1 MSGIHRTPPH
11 HTGGFAPVERPRARV
26 GLRAVAAAAGVLA
39 VVAAGFGGYRLLS
52 QPSCADQVRL
62 SVAAA
67 PEIEPAVRTTL
78 QQWTSTKPQVSGKCV
93 AVDVQAADPADVAA
107 AIAVQHSA
115 TLPGLGRAPGD
126 IHVPDL
132 WIADSSTWL
141 QRLRAAGQGWVP
153 DGATSVARSPVVLAM
168 PEPVAATL
176 GWPGVKL
183 TWSKLLPKLTSDA
196 KLKPGIVD
204 PTRDAASASGL
215 VSLAVAANAATAAAA
230 GSPAAANAAQQATIE
245 TLRTLAAGKSALR
258 TDLLARFPHAAD
270 PASLA
275 AGLTAAPLSEQAVIA
290 YNAGQPG
297 VPLAAMYVEPAPAA
311 LDYPLAVLPGVSR
324 DKAEAAKAVQ
334 LTLSGDAYR
343 NQLAER
349 GLRAADGS
357 SGTGFAA
364 PKGAPAELSVGN
376 ADSDPK
382 TLIKVLST
390 WTALLAPGRILTVVD
405 VSGSM
410 ATPVPTAAG
419 ATRDQVAAE
428 ACRRGLGLLD
438 DTWAVGLW
446 IFSTQLD
453 GGNDWKEI
461 VPVGLLSS
469 TRQQL
474 ATGLV
479 QVQPKQNGGTGLY
492 NTIFAAYKNMQ
503 STWDPGRVNTILV
516 MTDGKNE
523 DAPGLTLDQFVAQI
537 KQIADPARPV
547 QVIAIG
553 IGNQVS
559 EAELNRITTTTGGAT
574 FLAPDPSK
582 MGEIFI
588 KALGLRQG
596 AGR

>member
-1 MSGIHRTPPH
+1 
-11 HTGGFAPVERPRARV
+11 V

-52 QPSCADQVRL
+52 QPSCGDQIHL
-62 SVAAA
+62 SVGAA
-67 PEIEPAVRTTL
+67 PEVEPAVRATL
-78 QQWTSTKPQVSGKCV
+78 QQWTATKPQVSGKCV
-93 AVDVQAADPADVAA
+93 AVDVQANDPADVAA
-107 AIAVQHSA
+107 AIAGQHNA
-115 TLPGLGRAPGD
+115 TLAGLGRAPGD
-126 IHVPDL
+126 VHVPDL

-153 DGATSVARSPVVLAM
+153 DTAASVARSPVVLAM
-168 PEPVAATL
+168 PEPAAATL

-183 TWSKLLPKLTSDA
+183 TWPKLLPKLTSDSKIKA
-196 KLKPGIVD
+196 GIVD
-204 PTRDAASASGL
+204 PNRDAASASGL
-215 VSLAVAANAATAAAA
+215 VALAVAANSATAAA
-230 GSPAAANAAQQATIE
+230 GTPAAANAAQQATIE

-258 TDLLARFPHAAD
+258 TDLLARFPHAPDA
-270 PASLA
+270 ASLT

-290 YNAGQPG
+290 YNSGQPG
-297 VPLAAMYVEPAPAA
+297 VPLAALYVEPAPAA
-311 LDYPLAVLPGVSR
+311 LDYPLAVLAGANHE
-324 DKAEAAKAVQ
+324 KAEAAKAVQ

-343 NQLAER
+343 NRLADR

-357 SGTGFAA
+357 SGTGFAP
-364 PKGAPAELSVGN
+364 PKGAPTELNVGA
-376 ADSDPK
+376 ADLDPK
-382 TLIKVLST
+382 VLIKVLTT
-390 WTALLAPGRILTVVD
+390 WTALLAPGRILTVID

-410 ATPVPTAAG
+410 AAPVPTAGG

-428 ACRRGLGLLD
+428 ASRRGLGLLD

-446 IFSTQLD
+446 IFSTQVD

-461 VPVGLLSS
+461 VPVGVLSS

-479 QVQPKQNGGTGLY
+479 QVQPKPNGGTGLY

-503 STWDPGRVNTILV
+503 STWDPGRINTILV

-547 QVIAIG
+547 QVIALG

-588 KALGLRQG
+588 KALGLRPG
-596 AGR
+596 ASR